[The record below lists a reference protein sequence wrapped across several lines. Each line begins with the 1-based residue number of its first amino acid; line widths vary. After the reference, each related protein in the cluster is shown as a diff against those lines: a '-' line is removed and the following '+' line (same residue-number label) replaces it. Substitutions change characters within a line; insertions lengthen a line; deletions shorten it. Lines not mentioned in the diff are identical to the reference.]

1 MNSERIKMLEQ
12 FVAEDPTDP
21 FNRYALA
28 LELAK
33 SDKQKAKEI
42 FDQLIQVNPDYVA
55 AYYQA
60 ALLYLELSLSNEATT
75 IIENGIVQAKKQN
88 NLKAASELRGL
99 LDEIDN

>member
-33 SDKQKAKEI
+33 SDRQRAKEI
-42 FDQLIQVNPDYVA
+42 FDQLIHTNPDYVP
-55 AYYQA
+55 AYYQT
-60 ALLYLELSLSNEATT
+60 ALLYLELSLHEAATR
-75 IIENGIVQAKKQN
+75 IIEHGIVQAKKQN
-88 NLKAASELRGL
+88 NLKAAGELRGL
-99 LDEIDN
+99 LDEMD

>member
-28 LELAK
+28 LEVAK
-33 SDKQKAKEI
+33 SDRHKAKEI
-42 FDQLIQVNPDYVA
+42 FDQLIASHPDYVP

-60 ALLYLELSLSNEATT
+60 SLTYLELSLNKEAAS
-75 IIENGIVQAKKQN
+75 IIEVGIAQAKKQN
-88 NLKAASELRGL
+88 NLKAANELRSL
-99 LDEIDN
+99 LDEME

>member
-28 LELAK
+28 LELIK
-33 SDKQKAKEI
+33 FDKQKAKEM
-42 FDQLIQVNPDYVA
+42 FDQLIIENPNYVP

-60 ALLYLELSLSNEATT
+60 ALVYLEMSLKEGVTR
-75 IIENGIVQAKKQN
+75 IIETGIVQAKKQN
-88 NLKAASELRGL
+88 NLKAANELRSL
-99 LDEIDN
+99 LDEME

>member
-21 FNRYALA
+21 FNWYALA

-33 SDKQKAKEI
+33 SDKLKAKEI
-42 FDQLIQVNPDYVA
+42 FDQLIHASPDYVP

-60 ALLYLELSLSNEATT
+60 ALLYLELSLSKEVTR
-75 IIENGIVQAKKQN
+75 IVEEGIVQAKKQN
-88 NLKAASELRGL
+88 NVKAANELSGL
-99 LDEIDN
+99 LDEIE

>member
-28 LELAK
+28 LELGK
-33 SDKQKAKEI
+33 SDKQKTKEM
-42 FDQLIQVNPDYVA
+42 FDQLIYTNPDYLP

-60 ALLYLELSLSNEATT
+60 ALLYIELSLNVEATK
-75 IIENGIVQAKKQN
+75 IIEAGIGQAKKQHN
-88 NLKAASELRGL
+88 QKTASELRGL
-99 LDEIDN
+99 LDEMD